1 MALRCAQILCE
12 PTDHVRPQPA
22 ETTAVKATF
31 AWEAAE
37 QGETQHHPARS
48 AGQACHIVGGEKLF
62 PVWELL
68 VDVRRET
75 NAIRRSQRCRLYGQ
89 RLVGIH
95 KRPSCVVPVV

>member
-1 MALRCAQILCE
+1 MALRCAQILRE

-22 ETTAVKATF
+22 DTTAVKATF

-48 AGQACHIVGGEKLF
+48 AGQACHVVGGEKLF
-62 PVWELL
+62 PIGESL
-68 VDVRRET
+68 VDEWRET
-75 NAIRRSQRCRLYGQ
+75 DAISSSRDNRRWRIFR
-89 RLVGIH
+89 IH